1 MGDVTYRHVFQD
13 TTTDT
18 RRASMAFPAPLADIT
33 EDSPL
38 GRAPAVQEPA
48 QTTPGLIKAKPSCGT
63 GSTLG
68 QEVYQ
73 GVGNRVQSSIG
84 WRLEDHTCCLH

>member
-48 QTTPGLIKAKPSCGT
+48 QTTPGQDSEA
-63 GSTLG
+63 GSPRFLYHS
-68 QEVYQ
+68 V
-73 GVGNRVQSSIG
+73 
-84 WRLEDHTCCLH
+84 